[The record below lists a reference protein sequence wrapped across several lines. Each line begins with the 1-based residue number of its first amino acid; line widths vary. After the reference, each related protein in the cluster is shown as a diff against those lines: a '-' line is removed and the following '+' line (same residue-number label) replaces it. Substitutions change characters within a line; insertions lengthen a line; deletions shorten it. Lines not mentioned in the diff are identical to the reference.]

1 MNIFNLKFSFS
12 DGTSLGLELKPVYDH
27 ESRNLPE
34 YLETKL
40 LTRELSNI
48 FIRQTNLLLDT
59 FPRNIDQARAIYNT
73 WQGSTHVFY
82 FQDDDSDKDKEEIDV
97 MNFYKELDMII
108 PVNSQE
114 NIMEKMSEIFNESP
128 K

>member
-1 MNIFNLKFSFS
+1 M
-12 DGTSLGLELKPVYDH
+12 YDH

-82 FQDDDSDKDKEEIDV
+82 FQDDDSDKEESDV
-97 MNFYKELDMII
+97 MNFYKELEMII
-108 PVNSQE
+108 SVNSQE